1 MPRAGQVRTASV
13 GRLTDR
19 IGVGLLV
26 RTYPP
31 QLVDRVI
38 ADCGRTEQ
46 RSRLLPARTVLYFV
60 LAMCLFST
68 ESYRDVARLLAH
80 GLEWADHAPGA
91 HWMPTTAAISR
102 ARAKLGSEPLKA
114 LFAAIGRPRAPGVQG
129 GLRHGHLHWRAH
141 ALDAVV
147 FGVPDS
153 PENRAHFGAVAAGGP
168 AQSAYPQVRLL
179 TLANWGTG
187 ATRVVFGPRAV
198 ATSALAEGLLAGLA
212 SSDLVLLCDCLTSRD
227 LWPTVCGADR
237 GLIWRAPSQACL
249 PVLAT
254 LADGSRLT
262 EIPAAGQAAGA
273 RGVRVR
279 LITGA
284 AWEAGD
290 LLTTALDTTASPVGA
305 LAELHREHAAF
316 GPCLRAL
323 YGQAAEAPGIV
334 LRSRSP
340 EGVEQELWA
349 YLLIHHAVR
358 SVLSST
364 EPSTPSRRATG
375 LA

>member
-1 MPRAGQVRTASV
+1 MPRAGQMGTASV

-26 RTYPP
+26 RTFPP
-31 QLVDRVI
+31 KLVDRVI

-46 RSRLLPARTVLYFV
+46 RSRLLPARTVLYYV
-60 LAMCLFST
+60 LAMCLFSA
-68 ESYRDVARLLAH
+68 ESYREVARLLAH
-80 GLEWADHAPGA
+80 GLDWADQSPGA

-114 LFAAIGRPRAPGVQG
+114 LFAAVARPRAPGARG
-129 GLRHGHLHWRAH
+129 GRRDGHLRWRAH

-153 PENRAHFGAVAAGGP
+153 PENRGQFGPPVAGGP

-179 TLANWGTG
+179 TLSNWGTG
-187 ATRVVFGPRAV
+187 VTSATFGPRAV
-198 ATSALAEGLLAGLA
+198 ATSTLAERLLVGLK
-212 SSDLVLLCDCLTSRD
+212 SSDLVLLCDCLTGRD
-227 LWPTVCGADR
+227 PWPSVWGADR
-237 GLIWRAPSQACL
+237 HLLWRAPSQTCL
-249 PVLAT
+249 PVLST
-254 LADGSRLT
+254 LPDGSCLT
-262 EIPAAGQAAGA
+262 EIPAAGRMAGAAGFPA
-273 RGVRVR
+273 R

-284 AWEAGD
+284 ARETGG
-290 LLTTALDTTASPVGA
+290 LLTTALDPMASPVGP
-305 LAELHREHAAF
+305 LAELHRERTAF
-316 GPCLRAL
+316 GFCLREL
-323 YGQAAEAPGIV
+323 GGQTPEAPGVV

-358 SVLSST
+358 SVLSRA
-364 EPSTPSRRATG
+364 EPPSPSPGAVG
-375 LA
+375 AP